1 MIICFDTHAERA
13 GEDDVQKH
21 YRHHGDGEPDY
32 KVLALLHGGVAAREV
47 EAKGLAIIIRIG
59 PPADLKNNR
68 YWGILI

>member
-1 MIICFDTHAERA
+1 M
-13 GEDDVQKH
+13 VKN
-21 YRHHGDGEPDY
+21 HGSLCVRRCLELMNVLSNQPDY

-68 YWGILI
+68 YLGILI